1 VPSFEC
7 CLLIIHDW
15 YTLNHFDITCVKDVV
30 FLMGIGVSFVTNKL
44 AKYKKTK
51 KFLAHLSRV
60 RYLGVRYLGLQVH
73 FSLQET
79 HPHQPLHQVLILH
92 YQLIQERCHSLPHQK
107 SLQHLLTRRAYNIC
121 SPQHLDDELQ
131 TVRHVC
137 LQNGFPPLRITTI
150 MDEVH
155 RKFTNPPR
163 HQSLA
168 SFNRQTRDHA
178 LSVSLPFHPSLS
190 KPISKI
196 LGQHDIKV
204 THSSATTLRN
214 LLTKT

>member
-1 VPSFEC
+1 MPCFEC

-92 YQLIQERCHSLPHQK
+92 YQLIQERSNAVIR
-107 SLQHLLTRRAYNIC
+107 SLTRRAYNIC
-121 SPQHLDDELQ
+121 SPEEPTTSAHLNTSTTNYRLLDTFAFRTASLPSAS
-131 TVRHVC
+131 
-137 LQNGFPPLRITTI
+137 PPSWTMFTANSPTLH
-150 MDEVH
+150 D
-155 RKFTNPPR
+155 TNP
-163 HQSLA
+163 
-168 SFNRQTRDHA
+168 
-178 LSVSLPFHPSLS
+178 
-190 KPISKI
+190 
-196 LGQHDIKV
+196 
-204 THSSATTLRN
+204 
-214 LLTKT
+214 